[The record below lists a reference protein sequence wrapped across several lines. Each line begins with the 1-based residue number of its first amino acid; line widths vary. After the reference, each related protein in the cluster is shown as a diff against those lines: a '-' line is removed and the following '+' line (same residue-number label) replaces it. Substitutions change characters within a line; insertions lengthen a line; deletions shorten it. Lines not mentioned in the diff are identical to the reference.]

1 MVDTGRLT
9 WPIQRRDDFVRII
22 SYIVLAT
29 AFIFVFDILTPLG
42 LVNWILY
49 LIPLFL
55 TVYLSW
61 RYAPF
66 VMTGVFVILMA
77 VSLFLSPRDISLEYA
92 VLNRTFFALILVIAS
107 VFIKEYISNVEGL
120 ASSEERYRTLI
131 EWLPEGIV
139 VYRPEGIAYI
149 NPAGTRLLGVDR
161 GENPAGLDLFSMVD
175 PGFQELFR
183 QRIAQAE
190 FGARLNLDK
199 VRLIRQD
206 GSGVTVDMVFGP
218 AFWDKGTAVQ
228 ILIRNA

>member
-1 MVDTGRLT
+1 MVDTGRLR

-92 VLNRTFFALILVIAS
+92 VLDRIFFAFILVIAS
-107 VFIKEYISNVEGL
+107 VFIKDYVSNVERL
-120 ASSEERYRTLI
+120 ALSEERYRTLI
-131 EWLPEGIV
+131 EWLPEGVV

-149 NPAGTRLLGVDR
+149 NPAGIRLLGIDR
-161 GENPAGLDLFSMVD
+161 GENLAGPDLFSMVD
-175 PGFQELFR
+175 PEFQELLR

-190 FGARLNLDK
+190 LGARLNLDK

-206 GSGVTVDMVFGP
+206 GSGVAVDMVFGP
-218 AFWDKGTAVQ
+218 AFWDKGAAVQ
-228 ILIRNA
+228 IVIRNA